1 MDIEYYIGKIGN
13 IMRDLGLMRLHY
25 IKKYF
30 DEGNPVVVTDS
41 ELVTHRIKS
50 IEEFDDFFKIT
61 EKDTDKC
68 IELGGLDY
76 MIYIKNGVGYNI
88 EIDFEFESDSD

>member
-61 EKDTDKC
+61 EK
-68 IELGGLDY
+68 ER
-76 MIYIKNGVGYNI
+76 
-88 EIDFEFESDSD
+88 

>member
-61 EKDTDKC
+61 EKDTDKY

-88 EIDFEFESDSD
+88 GTDLEFESDSD

>member
-13 IMRDLGLMRLHY
+13 IMGDLGLKRLHY

-61 EKDTDKC
+61 EKDTDKY
-68 IELGGLDY
+68 IELDGLDY
-76 MIYIKNGVGYNI
+76 VIYIKNGVGYNI
-88 EIDFEFESDSD
+88 GTDLKFKSDSD